1 MLYVIIIIIGAECSS
16 VTCQQNVALKTK
28 FGKRLRK
35 LFQNNFNQLSTNVL
49 TSKQQL
55 KKNFP
60 KHKLKSTQHYRLVG
74 PSISYELRKQKT
86 NIYS

>member
-35 LFQNNFNQLSTNVL
+35 LFQNNFNQLSTNAL

-55 KKNFP
+55 KKTFP
-60 KHKLKSTQHYRLVG
+60 TQ
-74 PSISYELRKQKT
+74 T
-86 NIYS
+86 NINTTL

>member
-35 LFQNNFNQLSTNVL
+35 LFQNNFNQLSTNAL

-60 KHKLKSTQHYRLVG
+60 YTNYRLVG
-74 PSISYELRKQKT
+74 SSISYELRKQKT